1 VDDGGERLD
10 AVDHPRA
17 GADHDAVGVDG
28 PDRHPGQRVGHHQR
42 LFGRAGQVVA
52 ARRDH
57 HQLRLRRPDVGPRR
71 FHRGHPQPGRHRLA
85 ARRGDQIRD
94 PVTRGERRIHPLHD
108 RHARTAEPGHARRDR
123 RQPLVQPRHQ
133 RRGPLG
139 NAGPLPDG
147 HDRVQYP
154 GQRMRVQGQHVRVAA
169 QVVQGLVHV
178 PGRERAHP
186 AQVLGQ
192 DQVGRQRGQGP
203 RVQRVQVLPRGQLGP
218 DVPVDVTRGHG
229 AGIQAADH
237 DRLLRAGGRRLVA
250 LEGDSG
256 QVIAQPER
264 VDDLCRRRQ
273 QRNQAHRSRLIRRYR
288 GSRSSSRT

>member
-10 AVDHPRA
+10 AVDQPRT

-28 PDRHPGQRVGHHQR
+28 PDRHPGQRARHHQR
-42 LFGRAGQVVA
+42 LLGRAGQVVA

-57 HQLRLRRPDVGPRR
+57 HQLRLRHPEAGPGR
-71 FHRGHPQPGRHRLA
+71 FHRGHPRPGRYRLA

-139 NAGPLPDG
+139 NAGPVPDG
-147 HDRVQYP
+147 HDRVQYL
-154 GQRMRVQGQHVRVAA
+154 GQRVRVQGQHVRVAA

-178 PGRERAHP
+178 PGRQRAHP

-192 DQVGRQRGQGP
+192 DQVGCQFGQGP
-203 RVQRVQVLPRGQLGP
+203 RVQRVQILA
-218 DVPVDVTRGHG
+218 RGHPFPHV
-229 AGIQAADH
+229 AVNIARRHPRGIQAADH
-237 DRLLRAGGRRLVA
+237 DHLLRAGGRRLVA
-250 LEGDSG
+250 LEGDPG

-264 VDDLCRRRQ
+264 VDDLRRRRQ
-273 QRNQAHRSRLIRRYR
+273 
-288 GSRSSSRT
+288 